1 MKDIPIRNNANN
13 TLIVLM
19 KKAIIIATMILAATL
34 QMSAQETRSPQIAF
48 EETVFNFDTIV
59 QNGNAEHVFCFANE
73 GDAPLL
79 ITSAFSSCGC
89 VVPEWPREPIAP
101 KAKASIKVKYNTSKV
116 GAFTKVIIVKSND
129 TASPKTVLRINGVVV
144 EEKNRTQK
152 LVKSAD

>member
-1 MKDIPIRNNANN
+1 MN
-13 TLIVLM
+13 M

-34 QMSAQETRSPQIAF
+34 QMSAQEASAPKIAF

-89 VVPEWPREPIAP
+89 VVPEWPKQPIAS
-101 KAKASIKVKYNTSKV
+101 KAKASIKVKYNTSKA
-116 GAFTKVIIVKSND
+116 GAFTKVIVVKSND
-129 TASPKTVLRINGVVV
+129 EESPKTVLRINGVVV
-144 EEKNRTQK
+144 EDKKPEHKN
-152 LVKSAD
+152 